1 MRVIKNFKKSDANI
15 QQILQMKNDMS
26 DLDSDV
32 SPDMKNPAP
41 LENMNKVLDKDKVE
55 YFRKL
60 NRLQKL
66 TKQHINKNRFD

>member
-1 MRVIKNFKKSDANI
+1 
-15 QQILQMKNDMS
+15 MKNDMS

-32 SPDMKNPAP
+32 SPDMKNLAP
-41 LENMNKVLDKDKVE
+41 LENMNKVLEKDKVE